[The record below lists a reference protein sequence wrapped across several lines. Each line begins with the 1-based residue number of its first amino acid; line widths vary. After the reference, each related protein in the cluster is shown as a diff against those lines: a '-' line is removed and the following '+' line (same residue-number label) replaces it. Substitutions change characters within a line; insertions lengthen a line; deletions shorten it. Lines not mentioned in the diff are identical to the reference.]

1 MGASTEEP
9 QDRVRRVVE
18 TALEHVDSPESAD
31 EVLERIE
38 RLAAGET
45 EAERGERAAAAPTSA
60 ASAVEHAAEAAT
72 TKQQEAAAVLTT
84 AAAEAVA
91 PTAEAPQVLKGAQEA
106 LGTRAAPAAPAAD
119 RGRELLKEAALRRMS
134 PLEALD
140 SRLFLAINNGLPHP
154 RWVDTLLDAITT
166 VTRGGWIW
174 VGGVLLAHAIGTRR
188 GRAPTL
194 KQAWKGWPTVRVL
207 LPTVVGATW
216 ILEYPVKAYFR
227 RRRPFV
233 DVVRALVVGKKPG
246 SWSFPSGHTASSFAA
261 SWVLSSVWP
270 RQAPLFYTLAT
281 LVGLSRI
288 YAGAHY
294 PGDVLSGALYGSFL
308 AEILRRCVYRLLR

>member
-1 MGASTEEP
+1 MGPSTEEP
-9 QDRVRRVVE
+9 QDRVRRAVE
-18 TALEHVDSPESAD
+18 SALERIDSLDIAE

-45 EAERGERAAAAPTSA
+45 ELERGERAAESPLPAAR
-60 ASAVEHAAEAAT
+60 AVERAAQAAT
-72 TKQQEAAAVLTT
+72 TTEQEAAAVLTT
-84 AAAEAVA
+84 AAAESVA
-91 PTAEAPQVLKGAQEA
+91 PTAEAPKVLEGTQEA
-106 LGTRAAPAAPAAD
+106 LGTRAAPAPPAAE

-134 PLEALD
+134 PLESLD

-154 RWVDTLLDAITT
+154 HWVDTLLDAITT

-174 VGGVLLAHAIGTRR
+174 VGGVLLAHALDTRR
-188 GRAPTL
+188 GHRPTL
-194 KQAWKGWPTVRVL
+194 KQAWKSWPTVRVL

-216 ILEYPVKAYFR
+216 IMEYPVKAYFR

-246 SWSFPSGHTASSFAA
+246 SWSFPSGHTASSFSAA
-261 SWVLSSVWP
+261 WVLSTIWP
-270 RQAPLFYTLAT
+270 RQAPLFFTLST
-281 LVGLSRI
+281 LVGFSRI

-308 AEILRRCVYRLLR
+308 AEILRRVVLRLLR